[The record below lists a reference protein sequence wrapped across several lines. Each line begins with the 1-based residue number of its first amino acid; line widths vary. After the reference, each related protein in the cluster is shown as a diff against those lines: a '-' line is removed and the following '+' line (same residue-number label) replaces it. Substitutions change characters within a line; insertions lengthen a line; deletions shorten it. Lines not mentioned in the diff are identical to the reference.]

1 MTTSQ
6 EIIKILY
13 KRLAGGTL
21 SADEA
26 LRLEK
31 WIAENPE
38 ARQRMA
44 DSLSDM
50 KEIAS
55 GYRVRRMI
63 DTERPREEMMRRLG
77 ISEQSNLGIDEQNRS
92 VATEQGSLY
101 ASAERGTVRK
111 SNFFKAIRWAAA
123 AAVVAAVTGGLIYLM
138 RTPLTSTAPLAEVT
152 TNQPLRIENLSPGST
167 QAIVT
172 VPSGDTLHVT
182 ETSTVAPK
190 LAKVVDSGPLQIDV
204 PRGGEFVVTLE
215 DSTRVWL
222 NSESRLIYPA
232 HFSASSRRVELTGEA
247 YFEVTHNPDV
257 PFIVESA
264 NQRVRVYGTEFNIR
278 SYPEDDVV
286 YTTLSSGS
294 ISLSPSSGV
303 GEIFLS
309 PGKQAVFTKETSEA
323 KVRSVDIERVTG
335 WRHGRFVFEEQS
347 LRQIMRDL
355 ARWYDFEY
363 EFADNDA
370 AETIFMGSIPR
381 YSNFKT
387 AIAILEKSGGLTFE
401 VKDNKILISRQS
413 K

>member
-1 MTTSQ
+1 MASQ
-6 EIIKILY
+6 EIINILY

-21 SADEA
+21 SADET

-44 DSLSDM
+44 DDLSDV
-50 KEIAS
+50 EHIAS
-55 GYRVRRMI
+55 AYRVRRMI

-77 ISEQSNLGIDEQNRS
+77 ITETKRS
-92 VATEQGSLY
+92 S
-101 ASAERGTVRK
+101 RP
-111 SNFFKAIRWAAA
+111 FKLFKTLRWAAA
-123 AAVVAAVTGGLIYLM
+123 AVIVAVVTGGIIYMM
-138 RTPLTSTAPLAEVT
+138 RTPFTSTDTLAEAT
-152 TNQPLRIENLSPGST
+152 DIQPLRIENLSPGST

-172 VPSGDTLHVT
+172 VPTGDTLHIT

-190 LAKVVDSGPLQIDV
+190 LAKAAESGPLQIDV

-222 NSESRLIYPA
+222 NSESRLTYPA
-232 HFSASSRRVELTGEA
+232 HFSASSRRVELIGEA

-278 SYPEDDVV
+278 SYPEDDAV

-363 EFADNDA
+363 EFADNEA

-401 VKDNKILISRQS
+401 VRDNKILISRQTS
-413 K
+413 QSR

>member
-1 MTTSQ
+1 MTSQ
-6 EIIKILY
+6 EIINILY

-26 LRLEK
+26 LRLQK

-44 DSLSDM
+44 DSLSDV
-50 KEIAS
+50 EHITS
-55 GYRVRRMI
+55 GYRVRQMI

-77 ISEQSNLGIDEQNRS
+77 INKPK
-92 VATEQGSLY
+92 
-101 ASAERGTVRK
+101 K
-111 SNFFKAIRWAAA
+111 STRLSKLFKPLKWTAAA
-123 AAVVAAVTGGLIYLM
+123 VVVAAVTGGIIFMM
-138 RTPLTSTAPLAEVT
+138 RTPSTSTATLADANDVE
-152 TNQPLRIENLSPGST
+152 PLRIENLSPGST

-182 ETSTVAPK
+182 ETSTVTPK
-190 LAKVVDSGPLQIDV
+190 LAKVVEAGPLQIDV

-294 ISLSPSSGV
+294 VSLSPSSGV

-323 KVRSVDIERVTG
+323 KVRTVDIERVTG

-401 VKDNKILISRQS
+401 VKDNKILISRQTPQS
-413 K
+413 R

>member
-1 MTTSQ
+1 MTSQ
-6 EIIKILY
+6 EIINILY

-44 DSLSDM
+44 DSLSDV
-50 KEIAS
+50 EHIAS
-55 GYRVRRMI
+55 GYRVRQMI
-63 DTERPREEMMRRLG
+63 DTERPREEMMRRLS
-77 ISEQSNLGIDEQNRS
+77 INEPK
-92 VATEQGSLY
+92 
-101 ASAERGTVRK
+101 K
-111 SNFFKAIRWAAA
+111 STRLSKLFKPLKWTA
-123 AAVVAAVTGGLIYLM
+123 AAVVGAAVTGGIIFMM
-138 RTPLTSTAPLAEVT
+138 RSPITSTATLADATDVE
-152 TNQPLRIENLSPGST
+152 PLRIENLSPGST

-182 ETSTVAPK
+182 ETSTVTPK
-190 LAKVVDSGPLQIDV
+190 LAKAVEAGPLQIDV

-278 SYPEDDVV
+278 SYPEDDAV

-294 ISLSPSSGV
+294 VSLSPSSGV

-323 KVRSVDIERVTG
+323 KVRTVDIERVTG

-401 VKDNKILISRQS
+401 VKDNKILISRLTPKS
-413 K
+413 I

>member
-1 MTTSQ
+1 MTSQ
-6 EIIKILY
+6 EIINILY

-44 DSLSDM
+44 DSLSDV
-50 KEIAS
+50 EHIAS
-55 GYRVRRMI
+55 GYRVRQMI

-77 ISEQSNLGIDEQNRS
+77 INEPKK
-92 VATEQGSLY
+92 SLRL
-101 ASAERGTVRK
+101 SK
-111 SNFFKAIRWAAA
+111 LFKPLKWTA
-123 AAVVAAVTGGLIYLM
+123 AAVVGAAVTGGIIFMM
-138 RTPLTSTAPLAEVT
+138 RSPFTSTATLADATDVE
-152 TNQPLRIENLSPGST
+152 PLRIENLSPGST

-182 ETSTVAPK
+182 ETSTVTPK
-190 LAKVVDSGPLQIDV
+190 LAKVVEAGPLQIDV

-278 SYPEDDVV
+278 SYPEDDAV

-294 ISLSPSSGV
+294 VSLSPSSGV

-323 KVRSVDIERVTG
+323 KVRTVDIERVTG

-401 VKDNKILISRQS
+401 VKDNKILISRQTLQS
-413 K
+413 R